1 MNVILMVPF
10 QLPALGQ
17 ARASISSVCLL
28 PDYLTSLHVTRSPG
42 PSPIIHRRHAE
53 RNVGGSS
60 SRRSK
65 WDKDTNLCL
74 TKCMCITASLTPFS
88 DLHQTWIS
96 AKNVKSG
103 ESAKVK
109 FQMVALLMYLMV
121 DCGVNG

>member
-65 WDKDTNLCL
+65 WDKHTNLCL

-88 DLHQTWIS
+88 DLHQNLDFCKKCEEWR
-96 AKNVKSG
+96 KCKG
-103 ESAKVK
+103 EVPNGC
-109 FQMVALLMYLMV
+109 LLMYLMV